1 MAKKTSKPKRG
12 KKPEKQEP
20 QDFNQRAIM
29 FLNVLLRMVQEQR
42 ARSSGAIKFG
52 RDGMHVLLSE
62 AADTAMKAGPNGYLA
77 AATYA
82 LVAAMM
88 SAGQWD
94 DPKPGD
100 KKPSAGEKP
109 AKEEKPTDE

>member
-1 MAKKTSKPKRG
+1 MTKREMKPKARSKRG
-12 KKPEKQEP
+12 KKPKKQEP
-20 QDFNQRAIM
+20 PDFNQRTIM

-52 RDGMHVLLSE
+52 RDGMHVLLAE

-77 AATYA
+77 AATYGV
-82 LVAAMM
+82 VAAMM

-100 KKPSAGEKP
+100 EKP
-109 AKEEKPTDE
+109 RLKRSR